1 MTNSSASSFP
11 HVGNECPR
19 LTFLGTGTSGG
30 VPILGCDCPVCRSKD
45 PHDHRLRTSALL
57 ETGWTRI
64 LIDAGPD
71 LRQQLL
77 PFPFAPLDAVLVT
90 HIHYDHVG
98 GMDDLRGFCVFGDQ
112 QIYALPSVCEAL
124 HQTMP
129 YCFTR
134 DLYPGVPRL
143 NLHPIQPH
151 KAFRVKDVEV
161 MPVRVMHGKMPI
173 LGFRLG
179 NLAYITDMK
188 SCDEGELAYLQGVDT
203 LVVNALRWEEP
214 HHSHMLVADA
224 LQFIRKVKPRVAYL
238 VHVTHRIG
246 HHDEAEARL
255 PENVHLA
262 YDGLQ
267 IEIG

>member
-1 MTNSSASSFP
+1 MKSQTPPFP
-11 HVGNECPR
+11 PVNIDCPR

-30 VPILGCDCPVCRSKD
+30 VPMLGCDCAVCHSKD
-45 PHDHRLRTSALL
+45 PRDRRFRTSALL
-57 ETGWTRI
+57 ETGRTRI
-64 LIDAGPD
+64 LLDAGPD

-129 YCFTR
+129 YCFAQH
-134 DLYPGVPRL
+134 LYPGVPL
-143 NLHPIQPH
+143 LKLHPIRPH
-151 KAFRVKDVEV
+151 EAFRVGDVDV
-161 MPVRVMHGKMPI
+161 MPLHIMHGKMQI

-179 NLAYITDMK
+179 SLAYITDMK
-188 SCDEGELAYLQGVDT
+188 TCDDSELAYLQGVDT
-203 LVVNALRWEEP
+203 LVVNALRWDKP
-214 HHSHMLVADA
+214 HHSHMLVDDA

-238 VHVTHRIG
+238 VHVTHEIG
-246 HHDEAEARL
+246 FYEDAEARL
-255 PENVHLA
+255 PEGVHLA

-267 IEIG
+267 IPIK